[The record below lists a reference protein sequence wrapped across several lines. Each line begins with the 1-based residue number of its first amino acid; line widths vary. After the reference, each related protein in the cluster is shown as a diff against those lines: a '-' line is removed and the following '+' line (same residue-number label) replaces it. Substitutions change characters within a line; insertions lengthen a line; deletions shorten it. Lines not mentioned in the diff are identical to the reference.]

1 MRTRTHTHTHTHT
14 LSHTH
19 EVKSHISS
27 APVVSVTSFKL
38 HQRATHVYSEA
49 NRVLQFKDVCEDQS
63 EGALQ
68 RLGTLMDESHTSCRD
83 MYECSHPE
91 VDALVQACK

>member
-1 MRTRTHTHTHTHT
+1 M
-14 LSHTH
+14 
-19 EVKSHISS
+19 
-27 APVVSVTSFKL
+27 TSFKL